1 MEIGG
6 YATYDNLLRVEQA
19 FYHLVNLTVHSGKVA
34 VEHDFLLAGI
44 LEGIDFG
51 EVNVL

>member
-19 FYHLVNLTVHSGKVA
+19 LYHFVYLTVYSGKVT

-44 LEGIDFG
+44 LEGM
-51 EVNVL
+51 